1 MNLEQILP
9 ENIELIINQIKLSLE
24 SDLTNKYI
32 TKESADQYS
41 FDIEPKIKKN
51 SYDDTYKFVVSI
63 KKKTSSVFWIDTSTY
78 EMLVK
83 IKRSGSSYNWYDKDE
98 FKISDKN
105 YSKNLQKIY
114 ELVDDEHERRDIA
127 DRNKKM
133 VEYIDL
139 IKTTVKPE
147 FKRDESIEEILN

>member
-1 MNLEQILP
+1 
-9 ENIELIINQIKLSLE
+9 
-24 SDLTNKYI
+24 
-32 TKESADQYS
+32 
-41 FDIEPKIKKN
+41 
-51 SYDDTYKFVVSI
+51 
-63 KKKTSSVFWIDTSTY
+63 
-78 EMLVK
+78 MLVK

-133 VEYIDL
+133 AEYIDL